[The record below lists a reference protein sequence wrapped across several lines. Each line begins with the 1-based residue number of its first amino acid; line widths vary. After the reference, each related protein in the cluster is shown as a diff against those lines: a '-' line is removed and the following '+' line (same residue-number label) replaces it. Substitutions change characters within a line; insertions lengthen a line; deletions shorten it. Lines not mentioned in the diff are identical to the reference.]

1 MLFFTCIY
9 RCETQFLTRLQKVAS
24 HGAFIKSIVVLCK
37 SCFLISK
44 NRFSYIRKYS
54 QMIFFLNIRLLYFDI
69 QNSIC
74 LKAYIRKWFLIIYYS
89 NFELQ
94 KHAIFSY
101 ASVPSSKLWWLFL
114 CKVVQLK
121 KERKIL
127 SLISLHIHLM
137 DICSQN
143 ILLIFW

>member
-37 SCFLISK
+37 SYFLISK
-44 NRFSYIRKYS
+44 NRFLISENTVKW
-54 QMIFFLNIRLLYFDI
+54 FFLNIRLLYFDI
-69 QNSIC
+69 QNSIF

-94 KHAIFSY
+94 KHVIFSY